1 MAISATNLTVRYGRS
16 TIIDDMT
23 FGPLDDGKITGLI
36 GPNGAGKSTLVKTLA
51 GINKPSEGSADIVVD
66 GRTLSAKERVQAV
79 GYVPQDMLSRA
90 TLTAFESVMVSARRR
105 GEGTSKALESTAAVM
120 HRLGITKLSDR
131 MISDMS
137 GGQRQLVAVAQM
149 LVRSPRIM
157 LLDEPTSALDLRH
170 QVELL
175 QIIQD
180 EVRGDDRQALVALH
194 DLNLAARFCDE
205 LLVIKDG
212 HAIAKGTPAE
222 VLTPELLE
230 RVYGI
235 SARIINDAGVPIVC
249 PVLRLPR
256 HETPT
261 DAGPMDPIAV
271 NVEDADP
278 DVIDAITSAGA

>member
-1 MAISATNLTVRYGRS
+1 MAISTTDLVVRYGR
-16 TIIDDMT
+16 TKIIDGMT
-23 FGPLDDGKITGLI
+23 FGPLRSGAITGLI

-51 GINKPSEGSADIVVD
+51 GINKPSGGSTDIVVD
-66 GRTLSAKERVQAV
+66 GRTLTGTERVRNV

-90 TLTAFESVMVSARRR
+90 TLTAFESIMVSARRR
-105 GEGTSKALESTAAVM
+105 GEGTSAALEKSAAVM
-120 HRLGITKLSDR
+120 HRLGITRLSDR

-149 LVRSPRIM
+149 LVREPRIM

-180 EVRGDDRQALVALH
+180 EVRGSNRQALVALH

-205 LLVIKDG
+205 LLVVKDG
-212 HAIAKGTPAE
+212 QAIAQGSPAD

-256 HETPT
+256 RDNPT
-261 DAGPMDPIAV
+261 DVHPEIPVD
-271 NVEDADP
+271 
-278 DVIDAITSAGA
+278 SGASLP